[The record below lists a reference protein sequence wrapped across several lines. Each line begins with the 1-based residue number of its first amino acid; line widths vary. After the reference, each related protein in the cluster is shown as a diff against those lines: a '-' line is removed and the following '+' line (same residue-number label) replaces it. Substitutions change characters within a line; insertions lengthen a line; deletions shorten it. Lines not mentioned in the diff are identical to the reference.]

1 MYILSL
7 IIPASLFD
15 DLIDN
20 THINHW
26 KTIGIN
32 IKRLNDFSLLLT
44 CRYCQERKI
53 PNGNLKKMEIYYE
66 NNRNFSG
73 NLAQFFK
80 HYNPGIFNSF
90 TMQKPKRL
98 YVSHVLKFEKIYEKF
113 CCRNFVIFSFHWK
126 YSAKKWCKNISGR
139 SINYSMFQYQTFT
152 SDRNKTLSWSNNEG
166 KTQCTKS
173 MYHHQKSK
181 KK

>member
-1 MYILSL
+1 MSRKKN
-7 IIPASLFD
+7 SQ
-15 DLIDN
+15 
-20 THINHW
+20 W
-26 KTIGIN
+26 K
-32 IKRLNDFSLLLT
+32 F
-44 CRYCQERKI
+44 
-53 PNGNLKKMEIYYE
+53 KKMEIYYE

-73 NLAQFFK
+73 NLAQFFNIIIQEFLIHLQCK
-80 HYNPGIFNSF
+80 N
-90 TMQKPKRL
+90 QKDFMSAMSL
-98 YVSHVLKFEKIYEKF
+98 NLKKIYEKF

>member
-1 MYILSL
+1 
-7 IIPASLFD
+7 
-15 DLIDN
+15 
-20 THINHW
+20 
-26 KTIGIN
+26 
-32 IKRLNDFSLLLT
+32 
-44 CRYCQERKI
+44 
-53 PNGNLKKMEIYYE
+53 
-66 NNRNFSG
+66 
-73 NLAQFFK
+73 
-80 HYNPGIFNSF
+80 
-90 TMQKPKRL
+90 MQKPKRL

-181 KK
+181 KKITLYVKQMLKIWWKLFAQLYSILAESKLLYVYFIKANW